1 MSRTGTGDFQE
12 EPGVLSHGVLGWCLG
27 GVQSKVGA
35 VLWSGWEGWRCRVG
49 LKGYFLCVFFSACFQ
64 TCHYLPTT
72 SGFLFGVPIPN
83 HPAGSQAFLPGTSP
97 THLEAEEGDHK
108 HEERKA

>member
-1 MSRTGTGDFQE
+1 M
-12 EPGVLSHGVLGWCLG
+12 
-27 GVQSKVGA
+27 GA

-64 TCHYLPTT
+64 TCCYLSTS

-83 HPAGSQAFLPGTSP
+83 HPAGSQAFLPGTLP
-97 THLEAEEGDHK
+97 THPSTHPEAGEGEPSMKREEHSM
-108 HEERKA
+108 